1 VNIVAV
7 NHPYLIKLARDP
19 AYNWMTSLEPLRS
32 LKRFKRA
39 PPKCCGQPGT
49 APAPV
54 QVFQSVSGNVN
65 FVSELHTLK
74 AMLRADGL
82 IVNIVGLRAQY

>member
-1 VNIVAV
+1 MKIVAV

-19 AYNWMTSLEPLRS
+19 VYNWMTSLEPLRN

-39 PPKCCGQPGT
+39 PPKCCGQTGSIPE
-49 APAPV
+49 PK
-54 QVFQSVSGNVN
+54 QVFQGVSSNIN
-65 FVSELHTLK
+65 FVSELQTLK
-74 AMLRADGL
+74 AMLKADSL